1 MDRAEPI
8 PPTAVGKAVYL
19 VYAPFIKPVD
29 DGFDHKRSLASRSG
43 DPDPSG
49 SGAGVACTVRIVTD
63 AIRRQRR
70 PGPPGAHAAA
80 LTARLLA
87 VRLDRCAHD

>member
-63 AIRRQRR
+63 AIRRQTSPR
-70 PGPPGAHAAA
+70 PGRSLRRVAYGAITRRFA
-80 LTARLLA
+80 LTLRP
-87 VRLDRCAHD
+87 